1 MNALQAMQDSPS
13 QQRHLT
19 LTLST
24 DARQGRLSVQDTGP
38 GLDNLVLTHIF
49 EPFFTTRQDGLG
61 LGLSLCETFANAM
74 GGSLTAFNHPPHGA
88 EFCLSLRLPG

>member
-1 MNALQAMQDSPS
+1 MNGSQVMQANPGNQTNP
-13 QQRHLT
+13 
-19 LTLST
+19 
-24 DARQGRLSVQDTGP
+24 QGRLSVQDTGP

-61 LGLSLCETFANAM
+61 LGLSLCETFAQAM

-88 EFCLSLRLPG
+88 EFCLSL